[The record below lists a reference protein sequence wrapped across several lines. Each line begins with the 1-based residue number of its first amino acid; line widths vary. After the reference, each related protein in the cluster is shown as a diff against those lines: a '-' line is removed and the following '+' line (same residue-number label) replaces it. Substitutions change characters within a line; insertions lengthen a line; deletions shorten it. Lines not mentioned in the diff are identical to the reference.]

1 MACKDCTQFC
11 VAEGSDFDRVL
22 ISVPSQEILNLL
34 DSALIERGFTFE
46 IKGRSV
52 EHVGADSESML
63 QFLAFEA
70 GLTDFQQREIQLL
83 TLRSDREITF
93 DAVRNLQSLD
103 KYRRS
108 TEHPEVRSC
117 LENGRIETHF
127 QPLVDVKNRSLHGF
141 EALSRGRG
149 ESGELIPPGVLFDYA
164 KANNATFFLDRLTRE
179 TAIRSAAR
187 LNLPGRIFINFLPN
201 AIYDPRQ
208 CLRTTLRI
216 ANETNFDPGRIV
228 FEVTETERIEDMDY
242 LGRIF
247 DYYRHNGFK
256 VALDDVG
263 SGYAGLNVLIDLM
276 PDIIKVDREIITEID
291 KNPLK
296 QSIFRGLTTAARE
309 QGIEVVAEGIET
321 AEELDFVANNGA
333 DLVQGF
339 FFAKPQL
346 HPPVRID
353 WPESLSVGA

>member
-1 MACKDCTQFC
+1 MACKNCTQFC
-11 VAEGSDFDRVL
+11 VAEESEFDRVL

-34 DSALIERGFTFE
+34 KSALSSGGFTFE
-46 IKGRSV
+46 VEGRSV
-52 EHVGADSESML
+52 KHSGDDSPSML
-63 QFLAFEA
+63 RYLSYDA
-70 GLTDFQQREIQLL
+70 GLSDFQRREIQLL
-83 TLRSDREITF
+83 TLRTDEVVTF
-93 DAVRNLQSLD
+93 DAVRSLQSLD

-108 TEHPEVRSC
+108 IEHPEVKAC
-117 LENGRIETHF
+117 LENRRIETHF
-127 QPLVDVKNRSLHGF
+127 QPLVDVKSRSLHGF

-149 ESGELIPPGVLFDYA
+149 EKGDMIPPGVLFDYA
-164 KANNATFFLDRLTRE
+164 KANDATFFLDRLTRE
-179 TAIRSAAR
+179 TAIRSAAS
-187 LNLPGRIFINFLPN
+187 LDLPGRIFINFLPN

-216 ANETNFDPGRIV
+216 ANETNFDASRIV
-228 FEVTETERIEDMDY
+228 FEVTETERIEDMDH

-276 PDIIKVDREIITEID
+276 PDIIKIDREIITDID

-346 HPPVRID
+346 RPSVSIE
-353 WPESLSVGA
+353 WPTPLKVGA

>member
-11 VAEGSDFDRVL
+11 LAEERDFDRVL
-22 ISVPSQEILNLL
+22 VSVPSKEILNLL
-34 DSALIERGFTFE
+34 TTALSKSGFKFDVE
-46 IKGRSV
+46 GRSLKYF
-52 EHVGADSESML
+52 GADSAIML
-63 QFLAFEA
+63 QFLSYDAD
-70 GLTDFQQREIQLL
+70 LSDFQQREIQIL
-83 TLRSDREITF
+83 TLRSDEEVTF
-93 DAVRNLQSLD
+93 DAVRHLQTLD

-108 TEHPEVRSC
+108 LEHPEVKSC
-117 LENGRIETHF
+117 LENGRIQTYF
-127 QPLVDVKNRSLHGF
+127 QPLVDVKTRSLHGF
-141 EALSRGRG
+141 EALSRGIG
-149 ESGELIPPGVLFDYA
+149 DSGEIISPGILFDYA

-179 TAIRSAAR
+179 TAIRSAAN
-187 LNLPGRIFINFLPN
+187 LNLQGRIFINFLPN

-216 ANETNFDPGRIV
+216 ANETNFDPSRIV
-228 FEVTETERIEDMDY
+228 FEVTETERIEDMDH

-276 PDIIKVDREIITEID
+276 PDIIKVDREIIVDID

-296 QSIFRGLTTAARE
+296 QSIFRGLSTAARE

-321 AEELDFVANNGA
+321 HEELDFVSNNGA
-333 DLVQGF
+333 DYLQGF
-339 FFAKPQL
+339 LFAKPQ
-346 HPPVRID
+346 PNPDFTVK
-353 WPESLSVGA
+353 WPSHESIKS

>member
-11 VAEGSDFDRVL
+11 VAEESEFDKVL

-34 DSALIERGFTFE
+34 EISLTKSGYAFEVEGLGVKYIGNDSA
-46 IKGRSV
+46 
-52 EHVGADSESML
+52 SML
-63 QFLAFEA
+63 RFLAYDA
-70 GLTDFQQREIQLL
+70 GLTDFQQSEIQLL
-83 TLRSDREITF
+83 TLRTDQEITF
-93 DAVRNLQSLD
+93 DSVRSLQSLD

-127 QPLVDVKNRSLHGF
+127 QPLVDVKSRSLHGF

-187 LNLPGRIFINFLPN
+187 LDLPGRIFINFLPN

-216 ANETNFDPGRIV
+216 ANETNFDASRIV
-228 FEVTETERIEDMDY
+228 FEVTETERIEDMDH

-296 QSIFRGLTTAARE
+296 QSIFKGLTTAARE

-321 AEELDFVANNGA
+321 AEELEFVANNGA

-346 HPPVRID
+346 HPLVKIN
-353 WPESLSVGA
+353 WPEPLSVSA